1 MPFIDGKGR
10 PELLV
15 HPDIAL
21 GLANYRPVDEP
32 EVPPAPLT
40 EKDQKRIAARQTA
53 KKAAVERK
61 RRAGTTAEQQ
71 KTGGTPDKA
80 R

>member
-1 MPFIDGKGR
+1 MPYIDAKGR

-15 HPDIAL
+15 HPDIKL

-32 EVPPAPLT
+32 DDQPAQLT
-40 EKDQKRIAARQTA
+40 EKDQKRIAARQAA

-61 RRAGTTAEQQ
+61 RGNGTTSEQQ
-71 KTGGTPDKA
+71 KTGGTPDKG
-80 R
+80 

>member
-1 MPFIDGKGR
+1 MPYIDAKGR

-15 HPDIAL
+15 HPDIKL
-21 GLANYRPVDEP
+21 GLANYRAVDEP
-32 EVPPAPLT
+32 EDPPVQLT
-40 EKDQKRIAARQTA
+40 EKEQKRIAARQAA
-53 KKAAVERK
+53 KKAAVK
-61 RRAGTTAEQQ
+61 RRRQTETGAEQQ